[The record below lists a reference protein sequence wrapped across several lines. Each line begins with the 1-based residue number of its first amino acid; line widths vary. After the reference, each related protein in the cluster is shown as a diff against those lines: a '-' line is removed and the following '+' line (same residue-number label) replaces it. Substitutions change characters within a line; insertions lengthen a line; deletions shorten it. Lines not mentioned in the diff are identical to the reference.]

1 MGLKRD
7 EGNINSEFKMRS
19 FIRMPLSSAF
29 LSRKLD
35 DFGAIS
41 TNRNETLTHKSLRH
55 HRPSLILEIYEA
67 LSSRSNLLT
76 VDEYD
81 RCGPAKLPL
90 TARNYFLGASGR
102 RTTYKRNKDA
112 FDEIKIVPR
121 MLRDVSK
128 NSLET
133 STLGL
138 DVDFPIGLSPVA
150 LHRLAHPDGEIA
162 TVAGISPFRTIMIL
176 SSFASTLLEEVAR
189 AAQDSSI
196 HLWMQ
201 MYIFD
206 NHTWT
211 TTLIRRAE
219 RSGFRGIVITADSPV
234 YASLTCDGRNQIL
247 TQTEVDLENIDAS
260 KIKFSPS
267 AVFRDITWLRSLTK
281 LPIIIKGL
289 LSGADATRAILA
301 GASAILVSNHGG
313 RQMDGAPAAIE
324 ALPGVVD
331 AVNKLF
337 PRRDVYMD
345 GGVRSGQDV
354 FKAIARGAK
363 MVFIGRPIIWGLAIG
378 GAKGVN
384 NVMTTL
390 RNEFNETMLLAGA
403 SNVKEIRKDTLIPL
417 VPIWG

>member
-1 MGLKRD
+1 MTSRILFSS
-7 EGNINSEFKMRS
+7 ILFSILS
-19 FIRMPLSSAF
+19 FV
-29 LSRKLD
+29 LSRED
-35 DFGAIS
+35 IWNRIPCNEEYQPSNCDFEKID
-41 TNRNETLTHKSLRH
+41 LV
-55 HRPSLILEIYEA
+55 
-67 LSSRSNLLT
+67 T
-76 VDEYD
+76 VDAYD

-90 TARNYFLGASGR
+90 PARNYFLGAAGR
-102 RTTYKRNKDA
+102 RTTYRRNKDA
-112 FDEIKIVPR
+112 FDEIEIVPR

-128 NSLET
+128 NTLET

-150 LHRLAHPDGEIA
+150 LQRLADPNGEIA
-162 TVAGISPFRTIMIL
+162 TVAGISSFRTIMIL
-176 SSFASTLLEEVAR
+176 SSFASTLLEEVAK

-206 NHTWT
+206 NRTWT

-219 RSGFRGIVITADSPV
+219 RSGFKGIVITADAPV
-234 YASLTCDGRNQIL
+234 DGTLTCDARKEIL
-247 TQTEVDLENIDAS
+247 EQGEVDLVNIDAS

-267 AVFRDITWLRSLTK
+267 AVFRDISWLKSLTK

-289 LSGADATRAILA
+289 LSGSDATRAILA

-313 RQMDGAPAAIE
+313 RQMDGDPAAIE

-384 NVMTTL
+384 NVMTAL
-390 RNEFNETMLLAGA
+390 RNEFNETMLLDGA
-403 SNVKEIRKDTLIPL
+403 SNVKEIKRDTLIPM